1 MKVRADAPS
10 IMSGLLAPA
19 AAAAAAGSKRNS
31 SSKQR
36 KNSRSSEEDFRFH
49 SLMPDFVLY
58 SFSSPSASR
67 AEAATP
73 VPGCRVELDEGG
85 DGLLVTMGFKGG
97 RRDGAFRARTEKEA
111 KRWRSL
117 FRVPSSG
124 FFANLYQRTL
134 RGRACSGNLNF
145 RTHIRDLASW
155 FFSNS
160 WPKTTNHQAGLLRNI
175 LNLSPYAYLPM
186 LLSYFAN

>member
-1 MKVRADAPS
+1 
-10 IMSGLLAPA
+10 MSGLLAPV
-19 AAAAAAGSKRNS
+19 AAAAAGGKRNS

-36 KNSRSSEEDFRFH
+36 KNSRSSSEEDFRFH

-58 SFSSPSASR
+58 SFSSAAASR

-73 VPGCRVELDEGG
+73 VPGCQVELQQDESG

-111 KRWRSL
+111 KRWWSL
-117 FRVPSSG
+117 FVFRMV
-124 FFANLYQRTL
+124 FANLLYQRTL

-155 FFSNS
+155 FFAIS
-160 WPKTTNHQAGLLRNI
+160 WPKTTNHQAGLLRHFLNI
-175 LNLSPYAYLPM
+175 SPYTYLPM